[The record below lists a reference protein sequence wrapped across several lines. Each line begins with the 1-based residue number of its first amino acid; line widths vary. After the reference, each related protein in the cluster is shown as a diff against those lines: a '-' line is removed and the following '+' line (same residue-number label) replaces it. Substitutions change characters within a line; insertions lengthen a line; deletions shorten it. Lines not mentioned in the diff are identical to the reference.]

1 MTAMFTLMYSE
12 LYIVQRVEQLDLNAT
27 SLPFYSVYN
36 TLQPLNY
43 QKNHAQS
50 VSVEIV
56 SRAVGDIMMN
66 LNINFLNKNATL
78 EQTEDFMTAITHEEC
93 KMNIQLLKDDISRLK
108 TRIANIEKNEDKT
121 PEQKEAESEALS
133 LQLEETESALE
144 EAEKDSADTLEVYDN
159 VISAMTQ
166 ENHDHFKN
174 NMDVVRTVL
183 RVLATWNNS
192 KLVKYA
198 IIPAFKSPAL
208 YDALEAIHV
217 NSKAGEDGQIVMSK
231 EVKEA
236 YKSASKE
243 LETIIK
249 ATFSLPFETP
259 YTDKTRVK
267 LTAED
272 KKLLHDSYVKG
283 FRNKFKVDD
292 KTGEV
297 NFETRQV
304 NTLVKAKKNKKT
316 GKTEY
321 DYSALASVICN
332 IVIKHYFK

>member
-1 MTAMFTLMYSE
+1 
-12 LYIVQRVEQLDLNAT
+12 
-27 SLPFYSVYN
+27 
-36 TLQPLNY
+36 
-43 QKNHAQS
+43 
-50 VSVEIV
+50 
-56 SRAVGDIMMN
+56 MMN
-66 LNINFLNKNATL
+66 LNINFLNKNATI
-78 EQTEDFMTAITHEEC
+78 EQTKEFMTAITHEEC

-272 KKLLHDSYVKG
+272 KMLLHDSYVKG

>member
-1 MTAMFTLMYSE
+1 
-12 LYIVQRVEQLDLNAT
+12 
-27 SLPFYSVYN
+27 
-36 TLQPLNY
+36 
-43 QKNHAQS
+43 
-50 VSVEIV
+50 
-56 SRAVGDIMMN
+56 MMN

-78 EQTEDFMTAITHEEC
+78 EQTEDFMTAITHEESE
-93 KMNIQLLKDDISRLK
+93 MRIQLLKEDIARIK
-108 TRIANIEKNEDKT
+108 TRISNLEKNEDKT
-121 PEQKEAESEALS
+121 PEQKEVETEALS
-133 LQLEETESALE
+133 VQLKETELTLE
-144 EAEKDSADTLEVYDN
+144 EAKEDSAETLETYNN
-159 VISAMTQ
+159 VISIMTE

-174 NMDVVRTVL
+174 NADVVRTVL

-198 IIPAFKSPAL
+198 IIPAFQSPAL
-208 YDALEAIHV
+208 YKALESIHV

-249 ATFSLPFETP
+249 TTFSLPFETL

-321 DYSALASVICN
+321 DYSALATVICN